1 MSALAPTQ
9 LSPEDTL
16 RLNVLLAGAVEAIR
30 IDEGA
35 LTLHALTDRGEARLR
50 LNPTCRADQYLLRVR
65 ELLGGHALGSPGG
78 YPVYLKRWTR
88 MGQAGLKNLEALLRL
103 GEPEAVV
110 AVANAPGLTD
120 ELARR
125 VWWAMPT
132 MEIARA
138 MLACEAVAAGPM
150 GRVLADFLLEHL
162 AFEESADRNLASIRL
177 VLRHGL
183 ADAATR
189 AALWA
194 KARRQ
199 PWYYLGFL
207 EATPDALPEPGTPR
221 ADFARVQALLAPL
234 AAGGNA
240 LAALLV
246 ETLDAHG
253 QAWLVALEELLQKPA
268 THHIAYS
275 LLDLTGTRFAR
286 ARPSGAATAIEDIL
300 ARAQAELAAG
310 GGTPVGQA
318 LAAAPALAAEIE
330 ALLVLAQVSQETCM
344 PILTRTTAVGPL
356 MRRKLEPLLAPL
368 AARIAVLRAS

>member
-1 MSALAPTQ
+1 MSALAPGQ

-35 LTLHALTDRGEARLR
+35 LTLHALTGRGEATVR
-50 LNPTCRADQYLLRVR
+50 LNPNCRADQYLLRVR

-88 MGQAGLKNLEALLRL
+88 MGQAGLKNLEALLLL
-103 GEPEAVV
+103 GEPEALV

-138 MLACEAVAAGPM
+138 MLACEGVARGPV
-150 GRVLADFLLEHL
+150 GRVLAEFLLEHL

-183 ADAATR
+183 AGEAAR

-194 KARRQ
+194 RARRQ

-207 EATPDALPEPGTPR
+207 ESTPDALPEPGAAR

-234 AAGGNA
+234 AAAGNG
-240 LAALLV
+240 LAKLLI
-246 ETLDAHG
+246 ETLDAPG
-253 QAWLVALEELLQKPA
+253 QAWLAAMAELLQKPA

-275 LLDLTGTRFAR
+275 LLDLLGARFAR
-286 ARPSGAATAIEDIL
+286 ARPAQAAVAIEDIL
-300 ARAQAELAAG
+300 AQAGAETTAG
-310 GGTPVGQA
+310 ADTPAGEA

-330 ALLVLAQVSQETCM
+330 ALRVLAQVSHETGM

-368 AARIAVLRAS
+368 AARIAVLRAC